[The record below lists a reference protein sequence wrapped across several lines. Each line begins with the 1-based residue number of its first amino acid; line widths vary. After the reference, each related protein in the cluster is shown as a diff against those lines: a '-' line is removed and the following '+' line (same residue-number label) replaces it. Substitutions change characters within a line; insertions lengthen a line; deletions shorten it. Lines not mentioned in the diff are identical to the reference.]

1 VLPRVVTVCDDG
13 CGMTELSLSARGKEG
28 EKQVVLLI
36 DDQAIVAEAIR
47 RMLADQPDLELVHCS
62 DVARALPTARE
73 VRPSVVLQDL
83 VMPGADGFTLV
94 RYFRADPQVGNVPI
108 IVLSSKEEP
117 RDKSRAFELGASD
130 YLVKIPDRIELLA
143 RIRAHARSFTA
154 QRERDEAF
162 RALSELKAELEEKNV
177 QLQLLTVTDGLT
189 GLANRRHLDAVLD
202 LEWRRCQR
210 ERAPLA
216 LLLMDIDYFKKYN
229 DAYGHPAGDACLRQ
243 VADALKRSVR
253 RPADVVARY
262 GGEEFACVLPNTPE
276 VGAVTVASA
285 LRMEV
290 AALQLAHCA
299 SDVAPHVTLSLGVVS
314 VVPNPGGSVA
324 ALIAAAD
331 GALYE
336 AKRGGRNRHA
346 VAAQLAEA
354 QPSVTPGA

>member
-1 VLPRVVTVCDDG
+1 
-13 CGMTELSLSARGKEG
+13 MTELSLSARGKEG

-47 RMLADQPDLELVHCS
+47 RMLADQPDLELVHCA

-108 IVLSSKEEP
+108 IVLSSKEEA

-143 RIRAHARSFTA
+143 RIRAHVRSFTA

-162 RALSELKAELEEKNV
+162 RALSELKAELEAKNV

-210 ERAPLA
+210 ERTPLA

-229 DAYGHPAGDACLRQ
+229 DAYGHPAGDACLQ
-243 VADALKRSVR
+243 
-253 RPADVVARY
+253 
-262 GGEEFACVLPNTPE
+262 
-276 VGAVTVASA
+276 
-285 LRMEV
+285 
-290 AALQLAHCA
+290 Q
-299 SDVAPHVTLSLGVVS
+299 
-314 VVPNPGGSVA
+314 
-324 ALIAAAD
+324 AAA
-331 GALYE
+331 
-336 AKRGGRNRHA
+336 
-346 VAAQLAEA
+346 
-354 QPSVTPGA
+354 PSA

>member
-1 VLPRVVTVCDDG
+1 
-13 CGMTELSLSARGKEG
+13 MTGSSLWNREKEAVA
-28 EKQVVLLI
+28 KQLVLLI

-47 RMLADQPDLELVHCS
+47 RMLADQPDLELVHCA
-62 DVARALPTARE
+62 DVARALPLARE
-73 VRPSVVLQDL
+73 VRPSVILQDL
-83 VMPGADGFTLV
+83 VMPGAEGFTLV

-143 RIRAHARSFTA
+143 RIRAHARSYTA

-162 RALSELKAELEEKNV
+162 RALSELKAELEAKNV

-189 GLANRRHLDAVLD
+189 GLANRRHLDSVLD

-210 ERAPLA
+210 ERTSLS

-229 DAYGHPAGDACLRQ
+229 DAYGHPAGDACLQQ
-243 VADALKRSVR
+243 VADVLKRAVR
-253 RPADVVARY
+253 RPADLVARY
-262 GGEEFACVLPNTPE
+262 GGEEFAAVLPNTPLA
-276 VGAVTVASA
+276 GALVVAES
-285 LRMEV
+285 LRAAV
-290 AALQLAHCA
+290 AALQLPHCA
-299 SDVAPHVTLSLGVVS
+299 SDVAPHVTLSLGVAAMIPS
-314 VVPNPGGSVA
+314 PNGSVP

-336 AKRGGRNRHA
+336 AKRGGRNRYA
-346 VAAQLAEA
+346 QAAELALA
-354 QPSVTPGA
+354 PASVTPGE

>member
-1 VLPRVVTVCDDG
+1 
-13 CGMTELSLSARGKEG
+13 MTEDSLSDRGKEG

-94 RYFRADPQVGNVPI
+94 RYFRADPQMSNVPI

-143 RIRAHARSFTA
+143 RIRAHVRSFTA

-162 RALSELKAELEEKNV
+162 RALSLLKAELEEKNV

-189 GLANRRHLDAVLD
+189 GLANRRHLDATLD

-210 ERAPLA
+210 ERASLS

-229 DAYGHPAGDACLRQ
+229 DAYGHPAGDACLQ
-243 VADALKRSVR
+243 EVAAALKRSVR
-253 RPADVVARY
+253 RPADLVARY
-262 GGEEFACVLPNTPE
+262 GGEEFAVVLPSTPE
-276 VGAVTVASA
+276 AGAATVASA

-290 AALQLAHCA
+290 AALQLPHRA
-299 SDVAPHVTLSLGVVS
+299 SDIATHVTLSLGVAA
-314 VVPNPGGSVA
+314 VVPGPGTSVA
-324 ALIAAAD
+324 GLIAAAD
-331 GALYE
+331 GALYD
-336 AKRGGRNRHA
+336 AKRAGRNRHA
-346 VAAQLAEA
+346 VAAPVPVTDPELAQA